1 MKGLMPMDTD
11 YMFYTQ
17 KREKKEKGEKS
28 SEKKMKGMM
37 PMNSSKQRQI
47 RPQCLAIWLNCQ
59 YSQLHKTASYIQKY
73 ICHTS
78 KTSKGKE
85 WGNNKREKK
94 IPMIRQRQ
102 IGGGEARSQWLN
114 MPLLPRPCVP
124 TVVHYNVFCSHSNTT
139 LPAAQLYIFNMNL
152 LYEE

>member
-47 RPQCLAIWLNCQ
+47 RPQCLAIWLNMPNCTKQ
-59 YSQLHKTASYIQKY
+59 QATYKNIFVTHKKHQK
-73 ICHTS
+73 TRS
-78 KTSKGKE
+78 GGTTKE
-85 WGNNKREKK
+85 KRKSRCK
-94 IPMIRQRQ
+94 RIRQRQ

-139 LPAAQLYIFNMNL
+139 HYNVEPHNCTFSI
-152 LYEE
+152 

>member
-47 RPQCLAIWLNCQ
+47 RPQCLAIWLNMPNCTKQ
-59 YSQLHKTASYIQKY
+59 QATYKNIFVTHQK
-73 ICHTS
+73 HQ
-78 KTSKGKE
+78 K
-85 WGNNKREKK
+85 
-94 IPMIRQRQ
+94 
-102 IGGGEARSQWLN
+102 ARSGG
-114 MPLLPRPCVP
+114 
-124 TVVHYNVFCSHSNTT
+124 TT
-139 LPAAQLYIFNMNL
+139 K
-152 LYEE
+152 EKRKSR